1 MASNPQN
8 RNAPADGPA
17 PVALGLPVA
26 ADLDAAMARWREWL
40 SVERRASPH
49 TLRAYAG
56 DVASF
61 LKFLAAHQGQVLSL
75 NRLGDA
81 SLADFR
87 AYLAGRAAGGT
98 AAGSRARALSG
109 VRSLFRF
116 LDREGTLHNP
126 AIDQIR
132 NPKRP
137 KRLPRPLTAEQALS
151 VVDAAADPGPSASAD
166 WIGRRDQ
173 ALFAL
178 LYGCGLRLSEAL
190 SLTPGDLPPP
200 GAPLTVTGK
209 GRKQR
214 IVPLLETVRAALD
227 DYRQACPYP
236 LSADRPMF
244 RGARGALL
252 NPGVAERQ
260 LRRLR
265 GALGLPDTATPH
277 ALRHSFATH
286 LLAGGGDL
294 RAIQD
299 LLGHASPS
307 TTQQYLG
314 VEDAALLDV
323 YRRSHPRAS
332 G

>member
-1 MASNPQN
+1 MARHQHD
-8 RNAPADGPA
+8 RQAAADDA
-17 PVALGLPVA
+17 RPVFVGLPVTG
-26 ADLDAAMARWREWL
+26 DLDAAIARWLAWL
-40 SVERRASPH
+40 SVERRASAH
-49 TLRAYAG
+49 TSRAYIG
-56 DVASF
+56 DVGGF
-61 LKFLAAHQGQVLSL
+61 LRFLADHRAQAVSL
-75 NRLGDA
+75 NALGDA

-87 AYLAGRAAGGT
+87 AYLARRAADGT

-109 VRSLFRF
+109 VRSLYRF
-116 LDREGTLHNP
+116 LDREGTLHNA

-137 KRLPRPLTAEQALS
+137 KRLPRPLSADQALS

-190 SLTPGDLPPP
+190 SLTPGDLPPA
-200 GAPLTVTGK
+200 GAPLSVTGK

-214 IVPLLETVRAALD
+214 VVPLLQTVRAALD
-227 DYRQACPYP
+227 DYRQACPHP
-236 LSADRPMF
+236 LTADRPLF
-244 RGARGALL
+244 RGARGGPL

-265 GALGLPDTATPH
+265 FALGLPDTTTPH

-307 TTQQYLG
+307 TTQQYLA

>member
-1 MASNPQN
+1 MTRQQHDRKAASKGLF
-8 RNAPADGPA
+8 AAGM
-17 PVALGLPVA
+17 GLPVA
-26 ADLDAAMARWREWL
+26 DDLDAAVKRWLDWL
-40 SVERRASPH
+40 SVERRASDH
-49 TLRAYAG
+49 TQRAYLG
-56 DVASF
+56 DVAGF
-61 LKFLAAHQGQVLSL
+61 LRFLADHRGRSVSL
-75 NRLGDA
+75 NQLGDA
-81 SLADFR
+81 ALADFR
-87 AYLAGRAAGGT
+87 AFLARRAADGT

-116 LDREGTLHNP
+116 LDREGTLHNA

-137 KRLPRPLTAEQALS
+137 RRLPRPLTADQALS
-151 VVDAAADPGPSASAD
+151 VVEAAADPGPSASAD
-166 WIGRRDQ
+166 WIGQRDQ
-173 ALFAL
+173 ALFTL

-190 SLTPGDLPPP
+190 SLTPADLPPS

-214 IVPLLETVRAALD
+214 VVPLLEIVRAALD
-227 DYRQACPYP
+227 AYRQACPYALTADQP
-236 LSADRPMF
+236 LF
-244 RGARGALL
+244 RGARGAPL

-260 LRRLR
+260 LRRIR
-265 GALGLPDTATPH
+265 FALGLPDTATPH

-307 TTQQYLG
+307 TTQQYLA